1 MLKKLLSF
9 LSSGFYGFS
18 IIPFFPDG
26 GVGKLTKKAQ
36 DTMSTIDKT
45 LMIVQWFILLVT
57 VIIVVWLIVKLIKYI
72 RKKRGK

>member
-9 LSSGFYGFS
+9 LSYSLYGFL
-18 IIPFFPDG
+18 PFPFLPD

-57 VIIVVWLIVKLIKYI
+57 VIIVVWLIIKLVKFI
-72 RKKRGK
+72 RKRRGK